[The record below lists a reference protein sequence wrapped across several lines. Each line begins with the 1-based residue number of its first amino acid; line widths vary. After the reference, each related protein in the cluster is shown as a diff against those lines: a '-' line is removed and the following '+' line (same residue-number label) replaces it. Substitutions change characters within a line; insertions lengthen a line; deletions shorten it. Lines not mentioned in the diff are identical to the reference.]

1 MENKVTLIGYYGGD
15 KTHCLSAWQSTNI
28 DFEYTENINSRIGL
42 LFDNTVKQ
50 KQKTPQELLKMLAD
64 SGHGTPFEKSTLH
77 FQLTAD
83 LASHIHMIKHRIAVS
98 VNSESARYKELTD
111 KWYIPED
118 WGDLE
123 VMSHV
128 YFDGECVAVPG
139 EKWGS
144 VLENFSKCAHDFYHQ
159 ALKDLTP
166 TMGRSRAKESARYF
180 LPYAKQLDF
189 DCMFNFRSFAH
200 FQGLRNSPHAQ
211 VEIRQ
216 IAQSMLE
223 QVKAI
228 PSNPFQYSL
237 EAFGL

>member
-1 MENKVTLIGYYGGD
+1 MKNEVTLIGYYGGD

-28 DFEYTENINSRIGL
+28 DFEYTENINSRIDL
-42 LFDNTVKQ
+42 VFNKTVKQ

-83 LASHIHMIKHRIAVS
+83 IASHIHLIKHRVAVS
-98 VNSESARYKELTD
+98 INSESARYKELTD
-111 KWYIPED
+111 KWYIPKD
-118 WGDLE
+118 WE
-123 VMSHV
+123 EIKCKKSICT
-128 YFDGECVAVPG
+128 DGESTWAEELDNYLSYGHELYHVA
-139 EKWGS
+139 
-144 VLENFSKCAHDFYHQ
+144 LEQ
-159 ALKDLTP
+159 LTP
-166 TMGRSRAKESARYF
+166 ILGRKRAKESARYF

-189 DCMFNFRSFAH
+189 DCMFNFRSFVH
-200 FQGLRNSPHAQ
+200 FQGLRNSPDAQ
-211 VEIRQ
+211 VEIEE

>member
-1 MENKVTLIGYYGGD
+1 MKNEVTLIGYYGGD

-28 DFEYTENINSRIGL
+28 DFEYTENINSRIDL

-83 LASHIHMIKHRIAVS
+83 IASHIHLIKHRVAVS
-98 VNSESARYKELTD
+98 INSESARYKELTD

-118 WGDLE
+118 WEKIKCKESLYSEGLGETWGDKLDSFLQE
-123 VMSHV
+123 
-128 YFDGECVAVPG
+128 
-139 EKWGS
+139 
-144 VLENFSKCAHDFYHQ
+144 AHCLYHQ
-159 ALKDLTP
+159 ALEELTP
-166 TMGRSRAKESARYF
+166 VLGRKRAKESARYF

-189 DCMFNFRSFAH
+189 DCMFNFRSFVH
-200 FQGLRNSPHAQ
+200 FQGLRNSPDAQ
-211 VEIRQ
+211 VEIEE